1 MRLVPSF
8 LKTNFFATDDREQ
21 GDERA
26 LDDAP
31 TTLIEQLER
40 DGADEIVRTKYAGRD
55 DGSGCIRGRPEAV
68 LDVSREA
75 RRKHLHAVQRGAVL
89 LCGVS

>member
-1 MRLVPSF
+1 MVAAGRTHDDAIRCLVIEGGAQLNLRDEVGPF

-40 DGADEIVRTKYAGRD
+40 DGADEIVRTKYAGR
-55 DGSGCIRGRPEAV
+55 
-68 LDVSREA
+68 
-75 RRKHLHAVQRGAVL
+75 
-89 LCGVS
+89 